1 MTILI
6 AEDDSVTR
14 KLLESILIRWGY
26 VVIVT
31 CDGNEAWKA
40 IQDGNVPDVA
50 ILDWI
55 MPRMDGLE
63 LCRKIRS
70 KYFNKPIYIIML
82 TVKGQK
88 NDIIE
93 GLSNGADDYI
103 TKPFDR
109 DELGARL
116 HAGVRILELQMDLA
130 NHINKLEDALSKVK
144 QLQGL
149 IPICSYCKKIRDDR
163 NYWQQ
168 VEEYITRHS
177 EAKFSHG
184 VCPEC
189 YKSIVKPDL
198 ERILAHKDNR

>member
-70 KYFNKPIYIIML
+70 KHFNKPIYIIML

-189 YKSIVKPDL
+189 YKNIVKPDL
-198 ERILAHKDNR
+198 EKILAHKDNR

>member
-130 NHINKLEDALSKVK
+130 NHINELEDALSKVK

-189 YKSIVKPDL
+189 YKNIVKPDL
-198 ERILAHKDNR
+198 EKILAHKDNR